1 MSSFEQWIVSNAILA
16 SALALLVGAL
26 ARFIQAPALR
36 HALWMLVL
44 IKLVTPPLWKLPIEV
59 RETSAVVLPSDA
71 AVSSRQTDI
80 AAARR
85 GLQTR
90 HWPLRWIVAPFSLGG
105 SLALLGLASWR
116 TKRFRE
122 LIQQASPAPDSI
134 QERIV
139 NLSWRF
145 GLGEA
150 PRGLVVEAC
159 IPPLLWPLLPRSVI
173 VLPAKLI
180 HNLSIAEQETLL
192 AHEIAHFRRRD
203 HWLRWLESAIV
214 ALFWWHPVVW
224 WARSELRQAEEDCCD
239 AWVLWAVPNEAKSYA
254 NALLKTLD
262 FLSSE
267 PSPVPI
273 TACGFG
279 ESNGIK
285 QIKRRFEMIL
295 RKRLPR
301 QMGRRHIA
309 LVGIIAL
316 SSLPFSCLVL
326 ASRGGDGVNGDPVAA
341 NKSSGTGTND
351 VRFHKER
358 LEHTKA
364 LIETISNRSGPEP
377 APTPERLKSS
387 LNEVQQNIELL
398 LRRHAIDSA
407 KSSKKEL

>member
-26 ARFIQAPALR
+26 ARFIQTPALR

-44 IKLVTPPLWKLPIEV
+44 IKLVTPPLWKLPIEM
-59 RETSAVVLPSDA
+59 RETSALVLPSDA
-71 AVSSRQTDI
+71 VVSTRQADTTS
-80 AAARR
+80 ARN
-85 GLQTR
+85 GLQAR
-90 HWPLRWIVAPFSLGG
+90 VWPLRWIFVPVCVGG
-105 SLALLGLASWR
+105 SLALLGFAGWR

-139 NLSWRF
+139 DLTRRF

-180 HNLSIAEQETLL
+180 HNLSSAEQETIL

-224 WARSELRQAEEDCCD
+224 WALSELRQAEEDCCD

-285 QIKRRFEMIL
+285 QVKRRFEMIL

-341 NKSSGTGTND
+341 NKSSGTATTEA
-351 VRFHKER
+351 RFHKER

-377 APTPERLKSS
+377 APTPERQKSS
-387 LNEVQQNIELL
+387 LKEVQQNIELL
-398 LRRHAIDSA
+398 LRQHAIDST
-407 KSSKKEL
+407 KSSKKER